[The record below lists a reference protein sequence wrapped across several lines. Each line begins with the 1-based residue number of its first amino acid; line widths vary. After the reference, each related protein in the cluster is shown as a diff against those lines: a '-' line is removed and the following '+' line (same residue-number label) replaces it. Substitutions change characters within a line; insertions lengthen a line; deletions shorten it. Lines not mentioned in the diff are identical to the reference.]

1 MRKITK
7 ESAKAFVNF
16 EPFKKSNTEVVAV
29 TYKDTTL
36 TGYDKDSVQFKTS
49 LLKLHGNQIACFSI
63 TASQH
68 NKNVLV
74 ENLPKDQKSKHPD
87 FTEITLDLCDWH
99 TPTTRERINGVLD
112 ALGYDFK
119 IAQRKGEQVLVR
131 KMRRPKFVVDG
142 EKVLILSEDRFD
154 PDFAKRVF
162 GSCHFVSGT
171 DLQAIQNF

>member
-36 TGYDKDSVQFKTS
+36 TGYEKDSVQFKTS
-49 LLKLHGNQIACFSI
+49 LLELHGNRIAYFSV

-87 FTEITLDLCDWH
+87 FTEITLDLDGWH

-112 ALGYDFK
+112 VFGYDFK
-119 IAQRKGEQVLVR
+119 IAQRNGQQVLIR
-131 KMRRPKFVVDG
+131 GKDI
-142 EKVLILSEDRFD
+142 LILSEDRFD

-162 GSCHFVSGT
+162 NSDEFISGT

>member
-87 FTEITLDLCDWH
+87 FTETSLDLDGWY

-112 ALGYDFK
+112 ALGFDFK
-119 IAQRKGEQVLVR
+119 IAQRNGQQVLIR
-131 KMRRPKFVVDG
+131 GKDI
-142 EKVLILSEDRFD
+142 LILSEDRFD

-162 GSCHFVSGT
+162 NSDEFISGT

>member
-36 TGYDKDSVQFKTS
+36 TGYEKDSVQFKTS
-49 LLKLHGNQIACFSI
+49 LLKLHGNQIACLII

-68 NKNVLV
+68 NKTADDNNVLV

-87 FTEITLDLCDWH
+87 FTEITLDLDGWH

-112 ALGYDFK
+112 ALGFDFK
-119 IAQRKGEQVLVR
+119 IAQRNGQQVLIR
-131 KMRRPKFVVDG
+131 GKDI
-142 EKVLILSEDRFD
+142 LILSEDRFD

-162 GSCHFVSGT
+162 NSDEFISGT